1 VTGYYLAGDELR
13 QALRRMRAA
22 FAGRVLPGEADYL
35 AAITPGRV
43 MAPGTTAP
51 VIGTRFVTTPSG
63 LVLPESA
70 AGGTAPIDLIQTY
83 ITAEELLGFRV
94 PIELVLDNVR
104 RLPLESVL
112 EFSATWLNMRHRLGA
127 NRQSVDEA
135 FANSHLA
142 FPARA
147 RAAVLLRDP
156 RRALL
161 APQGLFVLMK
171 MACLNSG
178 DVLVS
183 GVAPGNAPAALVGLM
198 DHLGGTDDVP
208 KAGTVVTG
216 IAGRLGREV
225 ISNQLFHAHR
235 SEAGAIRRFVRRW
248 VELPTELA
256 SDRRVHDM
264 AARFE
269 EATGVA
275 LADLVLVLFAMW
287 GAVTNG
293 RPRFA
298 LSYFDSLGWS
308 PERVERTVALFTTD
322 IPHLRAEVRAEVR
335 AFDLQWAIATFERYP
350 VVRMSD
356 GSLLVLDAE
365 LLGRRLLGILPLF
378 DLTHALEQ
386 RGDRKLK
393 SQVEGSY
400 AHLSEAYALEVL
412 TAATADADSNRFF
425 GEEALRTA
433 YGRSRQVADAAVDY
447 GDAWVVVEIT
457 TSRPQRGT
465 VSGQSDA
472 AVDADLN
479 KLVAKAGQ
487 IESTI
492 AAIRANQ
499 TALTGKPAHPNPR
512 FYPVLVV
519 ADGFPVNPISLTL
532 LREKLQAAGVLQQHD
547 TAPLEVLDLEELEI
561 VEILAGGAGP
571 SLRDLVAG
579 HEKAGMA
586 NAALR
591 EYILVERRLD
601 PRHGDKEHDAMD
613 RMIKWALGQAPG
625 LAA

>member
-1 VTGYYLAGDELR
+1 L
-13 QALRRMRAA
+13 
-22 FAGRVLPGEADYL
+22 
-35 AAITPGRV
+35 
-43 MAPGTTAP
+43 
-51 VIGTRFVTTPSG
+51 
-63 LVLPESA
+63 
-70 AGGTAPIDLIQTY
+70 
-83 ITAEELLGFRV
+83 
-94 PIELVLDNVR
+94 
-104 RLPLESVL
+104 
-112 EFSATWLNMRHRLGA
+112 
-127 NRQSVDEA
+127 
-135 FANSHLA
+135 
-142 FPARA
+142 
-147 RAAVLLRDP
+147 
-156 RRALL
+156 
-161 APQGLFVLMK
+161 K
-171 MACLNSG
+171 SG
-178 DVLVS
+178 DVLVK
-183 GVAPGNAPAALVGLM
+183 GVDPGNAPAALIGVMG
-198 DHLGGTDDVP
+198 HLGG
-208 KAGTVVTG
+208 AGETLNGPTVVTG
-216 IAGRLGREV
+216 KAGRLGREI

-235 SEAGAIRRFVRRW
+235 SEAGAIRRFMRRW
-248 VELPTELA
+248 VELPAEMA

-264 AARFE
+264 PARFQ

-275 LADLVLVLFAMW
+275 LADLVLMLFAMW
-287 GAVTNG
+287 GAVTDG

-308 PERVERTVALFTTD
+308 PERIERTVALFTTD
-322 IPHLRAEVRAEVR
+322 IPHLRAEVRAEAA

-356 GSLLVLDAE
+356 GSLLVLDAQ

-400 AHLSEAYALEVL
+400 ARLSEAYGLEVL
-412 TAATADADSNRFF
+412 TAATADASSNRFF

-433 YGRSRQVADAAVDY
+433 YGRNRQVADAAVDY

-465 VSGQSDA
+465 ASGQSDVT
-472 AVDADLN
+472 VDADLD
-479 KLVAKAGQ
+479 KLVAKVGQ

-547 TAPLEVLDLEELEI
+547 IAPLEVLDLEELEI

-601 PRHGDKEHDAMD
+601 PHHGDKEYDAID

>member
-1 VTGYYLAGDELR
+1 
-13 QALRRMRAA
+13 
-22 FAGRVLPGEADYL
+22 
-35 AAITPGRV
+35 
-43 MAPGTTAP
+43 
-51 VIGTRFVTTPSG
+51 
-63 LVLPESA
+63 
-70 AGGTAPIDLIQTY
+70 
-83 ITAEELLGFRV
+83 
-94 PIELVLDNVR
+94 
-104 RLPLESVL
+104 
-112 EFSATWLNMRHRLGA
+112 
-127 NRQSVDEA
+127 
-135 FANSHLA
+135 
-142 FPARA
+142 
-147 RAAVLLRDP
+147 
-156 RRALL
+156 
-161 APQGLFVLMK
+161 
-171 MACLNSG
+171 
-178 DVLVS
+178 
-183 GVAPGNAPAALVGLM
+183 
-198 DHLGGTDDVP
+198 
-208 KAGTVVTG
+208 
-216 IAGRLGREV
+216 
-225 ISNQLFHAHR
+225 
-235 SEAGAIRRFVRRW
+235 
-248 VELPTELA
+248 
-256 SDRRVHDM
+256 M
-264 AARFE
+264 AARFQ

-287 GAVTNG
+287 GAATDG

-308 PERVERTVALFTTD
+308 PERVERTVALFTID
-322 IPHLRAEVRAEVR
+322 IPHLRAEVRAEAV

-356 GSLLVLDAE
+356 GSLLVIDAQ

-378 DLTHALEQ
+378 DLTHALDQ

-400 AHLSEAYALEVL
+400 AHLSEAYAIEVL
-412 TAATADADSNRFF
+412 MAATADASSNRFF

-433 YGRSRQVADAAVDY
+433 YGRNRQVADAAVDY

-472 AVDADLN
+472 TVDADLD

-547 TAPLEVLDLEELEI
+547 IAPLEVLDLEELEI
-561 VEILAGGAGP
+561 VEIFAGGAGP

-579 HEKAGMA
+579 HEKSGMA

-591 EYILVERRLD
+591 EYILVELRLD
-601 PRHGDKEHDAMD
+601 PRHGDKECDAMD